1 MKVGCF
7 FRWFEWRVGG
17 KSGKPER
24 LLQEEEKRK
33 KRGSKQVGVKSG
45 KIGRLLQEEEKRK
58 QAGRSKGWKNQKL
71 APSGRKEEASRLR
84 EKVEK

>member
-1 MKVGCF
+1 VAGRGK
-7 FRWFEWRVGG
+7 EWKTG
-17 KSGKPER
+17 KITPRGRK
-24 LLQEEEKRK
+24 EEEKRK

-58 QAGRSKGWKNQKL
+58 QAGRSKGWKNRKL